1 MSVLRNMTVERFIP
15 EDPYSPPN
23 IPVDEMNLGSY
34 VYQGTYFYATLPLP
48 WYPVDSGDTKDRFD
62 LRVLPDAE
70 LAALGWTPAPAQPT
84 FDPETE
90 ICSWDEEVGNWVV
103 SPIPVPEEPAE

>member
-1 MSVLRNMTVERFIP
+1 MTVNRFIP

-23 IPVDEMNLGSY
+23 IPVDEMNLESY
-34 VYQGTYFYATLPLP
+34 VYQGKYFYAILPLP

-62 LRVLPDAE
+62 LRVLPDEE
-70 LAALGWTPAPAQPT
+70 LAKLEWTPAPPQPS

-90 ICSWDEEVGNWVV
+90 IVQWDEEIGDWVV
-103 SPIPVPEEPAE
+103 SLIPEPEEPIT

>member
-1 MSVLRNMTVERFIP
+1 MTVERFIP

-34 VYQGTYFYATLPLP
+34 VYQGKYFYAILPLP

-62 LRVLPDAE
+62 LRVLPDTE

-90 ICSWDEEVGNWVV
+90 TCQWDEEVGNWVV
-103 SPIPVPEEPAE
+103 EPIPAPEEPVAE

>member
-1 MSVLRNMTVERFIP
+1 MTVDRFIP

-23 IPVDEMNLGSY
+23 IPVDEMNLESY
-34 VYQGTYFYATLPLP
+34 VYQGKYFYAILPLP

-62 LRVLPDAE
+62 LRVLPDEE
-70 LAALGWTPAPAQPT
+70 LAKLEWTPAPPQPS

-90 ICSWDEEVGNWVV
+90 IVQWDEEIGDWVV
-103 SPIPVPEEPAE
+103 SLIPEPEEPIT

>member
-1 MSVLRNMTVERFIP
+1 MTVERFIP

-34 VYQGTYFYATLPLP
+34 VYQGKYLYTILPLP
-48 WYPVDSGDTKDRFD
+48 WYPVDSGDTKNRFD
-62 LRVLPDAE
+62 LRVLPDTE
-70 LAALGWTPAPAQPT
+70 LAVLGFTPAPTQPT

-90 ICSWDEEVGNWVV
+90 TCQWDEEVGNWVV
-103 SPIPVPEEPAE
+103 SPIPAPEEPPV